1 MNAETVPTHSIVNS
15 AGDAV
20 RVGVGTDL
28 FPLLSSPEFSYTKG
42 FRIVELSKVNTT
54 QDGDT
59 VSAVSIDRQERQR
72 NSLENFG
79 QKHGLNLKGFA
90 WAQPVVARGIRI
102 TKDGDERFLASRE
115 AHNQRNLVEEDLLSV
130 ATAVDAEKREDVTVG
145 TKELS
150 MSEDG
155 RLIYSGG
162 QTILEEPGM
171 NSLLSFVNDVLPR
184 SGSLMRILSAKERAN
199 LFNQQ
204 IAKVTDNRPFVLRT
218 RQDAGGNRTTY
229 AAVTSGYAACDANY
243 VCRDVAKAVK
253 GMGLRGEVA
262 YNPNST
268 LLQIN
273 GGIHAE
279 NVVDFGAG
287 DAFRAGLWFR
297 TGDARNSNFSGGIF
311 VERNL
316 CRNFI
321 VLSYDQVKTLS
332 IRHFGKGFYDR
343 VQKGV
348 EKLVPQVEEM
358 LQIFCNDWGLLRK
371 VEIGQ
376 VYKCEENGRSL
387 DALSALRS
395 ISMERELD
403 KLTIG
408 QKEREKVL
416 VAAYQQEP
424 GDTLADLVNAVT
436 RAHEFV
442 EIDQRHEWE
451 VAGGQLMNRLTKM
464 ALVAN

>member
-1 MNAETVPTHSIVNS
+1 MNTEVAPTHSIVNS

-20 RVGVGTDL
+20 RVGSGADL
-28 FPLLSSPEFSYTKG
+28 FPLLSSPEFSYNKG
-42 FRIVELSKVNTT
+42 FRLVELSSVNTT

-59 VSAVSIDRQERQR
+59 VSAISIERQERQR
-72 NSLENFG
+72 ESLENFS
-79 QKHGLNLKGFA
+79 QKHGLNLNGFA

-102 TKDGDERFLASRE
+102 TQDGDERFLASRDD
-115 AHNQRNLVEEDLLSV
+115 HNNRNLVEEDLLSV
-130 ATAVDAEKREDVTVG
+130 AAAVDAEKREDVTVG
-145 TKELS
+145 VKELS

-155 RLIYSGG
+155 RLHYSNGE
-162 QTILEEPGM
+162 TILEEPGL
-171 NSLLSFVNDVLPR
+171 NGLLTFVNDVLPR
-184 SGSLMRILSAKERAN
+184 SGSLMRILSPKERAQ

-204 IAKVTDNRPFVLRT
+204 VAKVTENRQFVLRT
-218 RQDAGGNRTTY
+218 RQDVGGNRTTY
-229 AAVTSGYAACDANY
+229 AAVTSGYAPCDANY
-243 VCRDVAKAVK
+243 VCRDVAKAVD

-273 GGIHAE
+273 GGIHAQ

-321 VLSYDQVKTLS
+321 VLSHDQVKTLS

-348 EKLVPQVEEM
+348 EKLIPQVEEM
-358 LQIFCNDWGLLRK
+358 LEIFCQDWGILRK
-371 VEIGQ
+371 VEVGQ
-376 VYKCEENGRSL
+376 LYKCEENDRPL
-387 DALSALRS
+387 DALSALRMVS
-395 ISMERELD
+395 AERELE
-403 KLTIG
+403 KLSLG

-416 VAAYQQEP
+416 VAAYQREP
-424 GDTLADLVNAVT
+424 GETLADLVNAVT
-436 RAHEFV
+436 RAHELV
-442 EIDQRHEWE
+442 DVDQRHEWE
-451 VAGGQLMNRLTKM
+451 IAGGQLMNRLSKM
-464 ALVAN
+464 ARTVA